1 MNTADYLRRIRANPT
16 LPAHIVL
23 FEVVYALPL
32 FLFFAV
38 QSYGQGTLTLGGALY
53 LLVLW
58 ATGGAVVATA
68 FWFTFSLPL
77 IKRRRK

>member
-23 FEVVYALPL
+23 FEVLFGLPL

-38 QSYGQGTLTLGGALY
+38 QSYGQGTFTLGRALY
-53 LLVLW
+53 LLLLW
-58 ATGGAVVATA
+58 ATGGAVVATVI
-68 FWFTFSLPL
+68 WFTLSLPL
-77 IKRRRK
+77 IRRRRR